1 MAGKLGG
8 NVLGKRIYNYAG
20 LWTVV
25 GIVEDFH
32 FESLREDIQPLGM
45 VLGRE
50 TSVLAVKLQPS
61 SISESIA
68 LLSQVWKKFAP
79 HQPIRYS
86 FLDERYAAMYADVQR
101 MGQIFTSFAI
111 LAIVVSCLGLFA
123 LSAFMIE
130 QRTKEIGI
138 RLVMGA
144 SLKNVFGLLTFNFI
158 RLVIVSIVIG
168 APIAW
173 YLMNQWLQD
182 FAYRIEISWVVFAL
196 TGMIAIA
203 IALLT
208 ISYQA
213 IKAGLA
219 NPVKSLRAE

>member
-50 TSVLAVKLQPS
+50 TSVLAVKLKS
-61 SISESIA
+61 GSMSESIA
-68 LLSQVWKKFAP
+68 LLTQVWKKFTP

-101 MGQIFTSFAI
+101 MGRIFTSFAI

-130 QRTKEIGI
+130 QRAKEIGI

-144 SLKNVFGLLTFNFI
+144 SLKNIFNLLTFDFI
-158 RLVIVSIVIG
+158 KLVVVSIVI
-168 APIAW
+168 AIPLAW
-173 YLMNQWLQD
+173 YAMQQWLQD
-182 FAYRIEISWVVFAL
+182 FAYRVDITWQVFAVAGL
-196 TGMIAIA
+196 VAVLIAV
-203 IALLT
+203 LT
-208 ISYQA
+208 ISYQSVR
-213 IKAGLA
+213 AGLV
-219 NPVKSLRAE
+219 NPVKSLKSE

>member
-1 MAGKLGG
+1 LGG

-32 FESLREDIQPLGM
+32 FESLREDIQSLGM

-50 TSVLAVKLQPS
+50 TSVLAIKLKS
-61 SISESIA
+61 GSMSESIA
-68 LLSQVWKKFAP
+68 LLTQVWKKFTP

-101 MGQIFTSFAI
+101 MGRIFTSFAI

-130 QRTKEIGI
+130 QRAKEIGI

-144 SLKNVFGLLTFNFI
+144 SLKNIFNLLTFDFI
-158 RLVIVSIVIG
+158 KLVIVSIVI
-168 APIAW
+168 AIPLAW
-173 YLMNQWLQD
+173 YAMQQWLQD
-182 FAYRIEISWVVFAL
+182 FAYRVDITWQVFAVAGL
-196 TGMIAIA
+196 VAVLIAI
-203 IALLT
+203 LT
-208 ISYQA
+208 ISYQSVR
-213 IKAGLA
+213 AGLV
-219 NPVKSLRAE
+219 NPVKSLRSE